1 MTLTFAN
8 YTKCDHLIVKN
19 TSHTKWMML
28 RKIVQLKQFF
38 QLIFNFFQCCE
49 IKMTSKVREKS
60 AFHSVKLAS
69 ATLSHRSNRM
79 PNKETE
85 TA

>member
-28 RKIVQLKQFF
+28 RK
-38 QLIFNFFQCCE
+38 NRA
-49 IKMTSKVREKS
+49 IKTV
-60 AFHSVKLAS
+60 FLADF
-69 ATLSHRSNRM
+69 
-79 PNKETE
+79 
-85 TA
+85 

>member
-1 MTLTFAN
+1 
-8 YTKCDHLIVKN
+8 
-19 TSHTKWMML
+19 
-28 RKIVQLKQFF
+28 
-38 QLIFNFFQCCE
+38 
-49 IKMTSKVREKS
+49 MTSKVREKS